1 MELWVFILGCFAGA
15 YMAWNIGANDV
26 ANGMASPVGAKALTL
41 RQALI
46 IGAILDFSGAVL
58 LGSHV
63 TATITK
69 GIIDLQAV
77 SFSPHAL
84 MLGFLA
90 ALISAGMWVFISTW
104 AQYPVSTTHSI
115 VGALIGVGL
124 MEGGIRAICWG
135 KLGFIVMSWIISPIF
150 AGLVAFLVF
159 VSIQKLILRSYD
171 VFDQTVKWSPLF
183 GGITFFVVL
192 ASIFLE
198 TSFGAKFKY
207 AASTGIF
214 VAFVIAAVIGFGTR
228 IWAKNMLKTGTKTGN
243 PAEDVFRK
251 LQIFTACYVAFAHG
265 ANDVANAV
273 GPIAAIYIIYKTG
286 MITPKAV
293 VPMWMLAFGGFFIA
307 LGILMWGH
315 KVIET
320 IGHKITELNNTRGYS
335 VDFGTATSV
344 LIASKLG
351 LPVSTSHAAVGAVVG
366 VGLAGGMAAVDVGV
380 VWRIVLYWVA
390 TIPFSAIP
398 AMIIFKLLKL
408 IFL

>member
-1 MELWVFILGCFAGA
+1 MELWVLILGFFAGA

-26 ANGMASPVGAKALTL
+26 ANGMASPVGAKAITL

-58 LGSHV
+58 LGAHV
-63 TATITK
+63 TSTITK
-69 GIIDLQAV
+69 GIIDLEAV
-77 SFSPHAL
+77 SFAPQVL

-90 ALISAGMWVFISTW
+90 ALLSASFWVFVSTW
-104 AQYPVSTTHSI
+104 CQYPVSTTHSI

-124 MEGGIRAICWG
+124 MEGGLRAIHWG
-135 KLGFIVMSWIISPIF
+135 KLGFIVMSWIVSPVF
-150 AGLVAFLVF
+150 AGVVAFLIF
-159 VSIQKLILRSYD
+159 VSIRRLILRSYD

-192 ASIFLE
+192 VSIFLG
-198 TSFGAKFKY
+198 TSFGARFKY
-207 AASTGIF
+207 VASVGVL
-214 VAFVIAAVIGFGTR
+214 VALIVAISVGFAIQ
-228 IWAKNMLKTGTKTGN
+228 IWAKRMLKAGTKTGN

-273 GPIAAIYIIYKTG
+273 GPLAAIYAIYKTG
-286 MITPKAV
+286 MITSKTV
-293 VPMWMLAFGGFFIA
+293 VPFWMLAIGGGFIA
-307 LGILMWGH
+307 LGVFMWGH

-320 IGHKITELNNTRGYS
+320 VGHKITELNNTRGYA

-344 LIASKLG
+344 LVASKLG
-351 LPVSTSHAAVGAVVG
+351 LPVSTTHAAVGAVVG
-366 VGLAGGMAAVDVGV
+366 VGLAGGMAAVDLGV
-380 VWRIVLYWVA
+380 VWRIISYWVA
-390 TIPFSAIP
+390 TIPLSAIP
-398 AMIIFKLLKL
+398 AMIIFKLLKF

>member
-1 MELWVFILGCFAGA
+1 M
-15 YMAWNIGANDV
+15 
-26 ANGMASPVGAKALTL
+26 
-41 RQALI
+41 
-46 IGAILDFSGAVL
+46 
-58 LGSHV
+58 
-63 TATITK
+63 
-69 GIIDLQAV
+69 
-77 SFSPHAL
+77 
-84 MLGFLA
+84 
-90 ALISAGMWVFISTW
+90 
-104 AQYPVSTTHSI
+104 
-115 VGALIGVGL
+115 
-124 MEGGIRAICWG
+124 
-135 KLGFIVMSWIISPIF
+135 
-150 AGLVAFLVF
+150 
-159 VSIQKLILRSYD
+159 
-171 VFDQTVKWSPLF
+171 
-183 GGITFFVVL
+183 
-192 ASIFLE
+192 
-198 TSFGAKFKY
+198 
-207 AASTGIF
+207 
-214 VAFVIAAVIGFGTR
+214 
-228 IWAKNMLKTGTKTGN
+228 WAKSMLKTGAKTGN

-286 MITPKAV
+286 MVTPKAV

-320 IGHKITELNNTRGYS
+320 VGHKITELNNTRGYS

-390 TIPFSAIP
+390 TVPFSAIP
-398 AMIIFKLLKL
+398 AIVIFKLLKL